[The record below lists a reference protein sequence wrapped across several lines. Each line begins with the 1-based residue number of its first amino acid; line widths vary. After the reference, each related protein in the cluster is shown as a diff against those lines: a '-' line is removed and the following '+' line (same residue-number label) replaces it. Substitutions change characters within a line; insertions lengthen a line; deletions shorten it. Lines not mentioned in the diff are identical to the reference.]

1 VSAPLRFRWTLRR
14 SLAAA
19 AFALGALAMAGNP
32 VRGHV
37 VTIDTQELATI
48 VGGQVDHVMPAELA
62 DWIVR
67 GAADYRLV
75 DLRDEAGFAQ
85 YHIPTAENV
94 PIARLPDHGLG
105 RNERIVLYSE
115 GGIHS
120 AQAWMLLR
128 AQGYTSVSMLKG
140 GLDAWKDQV
149 VFPVLADNAAA
160 AERARDERLRSI
172 SAFFGGQ
179 PRSAAAVAAGANA
192 MPGVAAPATPLL
204 PKAVAPPSPP
214 GGAKAAPAK
223 KKKEGC

>member
-1 VSAPLRFRWTLRR
+1 MSAPFRFEWTLRR

-48 VGGQVDHVMPAELA
+48 VGGAVDHVSPAELA

-67 GAADYRLV
+67 GATDYRLV
-75 DLRDEAGFAQ
+75 DLRGEAEFGQ

-94 PIARLPDHGLG
+94 PVAQLPDWGLA

-120 AQAWMLLR
+120 AQAWMLMR
-128 AQGYTSVSMLKG
+128 AQGYKGVYMLSG
-140 GLDAWKDQV
+140 GLEGWKDEV
-149 VFPVLADNAAA
+149 VFPVAPASPDPRQAAQF
-160 AERARDERLRSI
+160 ERAVQLAR
-172 SAFFGGQ
+172 FFGGQ
-179 PRSAAAVAAGANA
+179 PRAAGTADA
-192 MPGVAAPATPLL
+192 GAPARTIATPGPATPQVAAPTGPAR
-204 PKAVAPPSPP
+204 KSGPP
-214 GGAKAAPAK
+214 AAR

>member
-1 VSAPLRFRWTLRR
+1 MAAPFRFKWTLRR

-48 VGGQVDHVMPAELA
+48 VGGAVDHVSPSELA

-75 DLRDEAGFAQ
+75 DLRSEAEYAQ

-94 PIARLPDHGLG
+94 PVAQLPDWGLA

-120 AQAWMLLR
+120 AQAWMLMS
-128 AQGYTSVSMLKG
+128 AQGYKGVYILSG
-140 GLDAWKDQV
+140 GLEGWKDEV
-149 VFPVLADNAAA
+149 VFPVAPASADPREVARF
-160 AERARDERLRSI
+160 ERAAQVAR
-172 SAFFGGQ
+172 FFGGQ
-179 PRSAAAVAAGANA
+179 PRAAGAA
-192 MPGVAAPATPLL
+192 DAGAPALTIATPVPAGAPVAAPGGPAR
-204 PKAVAPPSPP
+204 KSGPPM
-214 GGAKAAPAK
+214 AR

>member
-1 VSAPLRFRWTLRR
+1 MAARFRFAWTLRR
-14 SLAAA
+14 ALAAA

-48 VGGQVDHVMPAELA
+48 VGGAMDHVSPAELA
-62 DWIVR
+62 GWIVR
-67 GAADYRLV
+67 GATDYRLV
-75 DLRDEAGFAQ
+75 DLRSEAEFAQ

-94 PIARLPDHGLG
+94 PIAQLPDFGLA

-128 AQGYTSVSMLKG
+128 AQGYKGVTILLG
-140 GLDAWKDQV
+140 GLEGWKDEV
-149 VFPVLADNAAA
+149 VFPVAPANPGPREAAA
-160 AERARDERLRSI
+160 FERAAQLAR
-172 SAFFGGQ
+172 FFGGR
-179 PRSAAAVAAGANA
+179 PREAATAGGDAPPLTLAPSAPAS
-192 MPGVAAPATPLL
+192 PLLAAPGGQARKPGAT
-204 PKAVAPPSPP
+204 
-214 GGAKAAPAK
+214 PAK